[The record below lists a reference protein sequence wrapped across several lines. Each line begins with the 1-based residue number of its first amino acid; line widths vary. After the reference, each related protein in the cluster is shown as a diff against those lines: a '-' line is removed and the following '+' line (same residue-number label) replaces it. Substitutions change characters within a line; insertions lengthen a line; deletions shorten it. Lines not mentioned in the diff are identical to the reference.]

1 MMEEHRSFMPKEFVA
16 RYEQILGPESKEFFR
31 YCSLPL
37 RKCIRVNTLK
47 VSVDHVVERLER
59 QGWRL
64 ERIPWTEDAFWI
76 LNRQEDKALG
86 NTDEHFLGYFY
97 VQEASSMIPPLVL
110 QPKPHETVVDVAAA
124 PGSKTTQ
131 MSAMMENKGLIVAN
145 DPNISRLKALR
156 FNLEKAGCINV
167 IVTRMDGA
175 KIAQSNLQFDKI
187 LLDAP
192 CSAEGT
198 VRKDHRALQKWS
210 PKLVHDLST
219 LQKHLLLN
227 VVNRLKVGGTL
238 VYSTCTLAPEEN
250 EEVVSALLAARKD
263 IVVENVAL
271 SGLKTRSGMTEWN
284 GKVYDPQVK
293 NCARIYPHDNDS
305 EGFFVTKLRRTE

>member
-1 MMEEHRSFMPKEFVA
+1 MSDYSKPFFPEAFKA
-16 RYEQILGPESKEFFR
+16 RYEKILGTESKEFFN
-31 YCSLPL
+31 YCSKPL

-47 VSVDHVVERLER
+47 STVEHVHERLTK
-59 QGWRL
+59 QGWKL
-64 ERIPWTEDAFWI
+64 EKIPWTTDAFWVVG
-76 LNRQEDKALG
+76 RVEDKALG

-110 QPKPHETVVDVAAA
+110 QPQKHEVVVDVAAA

-131 MSAMMENKGLIVAN
+131 MCAMMENTGMIVAN

-156 FNLEKAGCINV
+156 FNLEKAGCVNV

-175 KIAQSNLQFDKI
+175 KIGQSNIEFDKI

-198 VRKDHRALQKWS
+198 VRKDHKALQKWS
-210 PKLVHDLST
+210 PKLVHDLSN
-219 LQKHLLLN
+219 LQKHLLFG
-227 VVNRLKVGGTL
+227 VAHRLKVGGTL

-250 EEVVSALLAARKD
+250 EEVVSSLLDAHANFALEPVDLH
-263 IVVENVAL
+263 
-271 SGLKTRSGMTEWN
+271 GLKSRSGITTWD
-284 GKVYDPQVK
+284 GKKYNEQVK
-293 NCARIYPHDNDS
+293 HCARIYPQDNDS
-305 EGFFVTKLRRTE
+305 EGFFITKIRRIS